1 MVKIDLI
8 TGFLGSGKTTFIRK
22 YAKYLIDRGMHIGIL
37 ENDFGA
43 INVDMMLLQDLLG
56 DNCELEMV
64 SGGCDRD
71 CHRRRFKTKL
81 IAMGMCGYDRVI
93 VEPSGIYDVDEFF
106 DALYEE
112 PLDQWYEIGNVIAIV
127 DAKLQENLSKE
138 AEYLLASEAADAG
151 RIILSRADEATPEE
165 MDRTVERLNK
175 ALEQVKCKRRL
186 DKEVIRKGIPDLR
199 EQDLQEL
206 VSCGYVS
213 ESYIKMD
220 LGDFKGFD
228 SLFFMNIE
236 ITEEE
241 LRKAVSAMMKDEAC
255 GRIFRVKGFIQKSTG
270 EWLQLNATHDAISLK
285 PIEAGQKVL
294 IVIGENLCEEAI
306 RKFHDLGLEVWMDDF
321 GSGYSN
327 LNILKELDFDVIK
340 LDMAFLRN
348 FNCDSAIIIKN
359 IIHMA
364 RELNIRTLAE
374 GVETRD
380 LFDFLQEAGCDMA
393 QGYYFSRPIPLEEI
407 REKHF
412 LLP

>member
-43 INVDMMLLQDLLG
+43 INVDMMLLQDLFG

-241 LRKAVSAMMKDEAC
+241 LKKAVSAMMKDEAC

-285 PIEAGQKVL
+285 PIDGKIKSGIHRL
-294 IVIGENLCEEAI
+294 PI
-306 RKFHDLGLEVWMDDF
+306 R
-321 GSGYSN
+321 
-327 LNILKELDFDVIK
+327 
-340 LDMAFLRN
+340 
-348 FNCDSAIIIKN
+348 
-359 IIHMA
+359 
-364 RELNIRTLAE
+364 
-374 GVETRD
+374 
-380 LFDFLQEAGCDMA
+380 
-393 QGYYFSRPIPLEEI
+393 
-407 REKHF
+407 
-412 LLP
+412 

>member
-127 DAKLQENLSKE
+127 NAKLQENLSKE

-186 DKEVIRKGIPDLR
+186 DKEVIRKGIPDLQ

-241 LRKAVSAMMKDEAC
+241 LRKAVSAMMKDETC
-255 GRIFRVKGFIQKSTG
+255 GQIFRVKGFIQKSTG

-285 PIEAGQKVL
+285 SIEAGQKVL

-306 RKFHDLGLEVWMDDF
+306 RK
-321 GSGYSN
+321 
-327 LNILKELDFDVIK
+327 ILPET
-340 LDMAFLRN
+340 
-348 FNCDSAIIIKN
+348 SA
-359 IIHMA
+359 
-364 RELNIRTLAE
+364 AE
-374 GVETRD
+374 N
-380 LFDFLQEAGCDMA
+380 
-393 QGYYFSRPIPLEEI
+393 
-407 REKHF
+407 EK
-412 LLP
+412 